1 MLPGPG
7 EGITVEQARLL
18 PASSIKENEA
28 RLLPG
33 EGVTEEEEEHSFPY
47 FFN

>member
-1 MLPGPG
+1 VLPGPG

-18 PASSIKENEA
+18 PASSITENEV

-33 EGVTEEEEEHSFPY
+33 EGVTEEEEEHPFPY